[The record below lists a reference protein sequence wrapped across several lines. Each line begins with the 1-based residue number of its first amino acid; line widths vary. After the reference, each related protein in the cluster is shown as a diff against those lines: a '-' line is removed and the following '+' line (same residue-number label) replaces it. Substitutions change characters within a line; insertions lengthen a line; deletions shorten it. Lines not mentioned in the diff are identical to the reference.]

1 MSQLKY
7 ENGVVF
13 VVGHPG
19 ISRII
24 RYLSGGVIDVYGP
37 KGANYTKGSI
47 VPVVI
52 GLHLTKKPHRD
63 SVLKNS
69 NFP

>member
-1 MSQLKY
+1 MRQLKY
-7 ENGVVF
+7 ENGGVF

-37 KGANYTKGSI
+37 KGANYTGGDEKD
-47 VPVVI
+47 V
-52 GLHLTKKPHRD
+52 KKR
-63 SVLKNS
+63 
-69 NFP
+69 

>member
-1 MSQLKY
+1 MRPLNY

-19 ISRII
+19 ISLII

-37 KGANYTKGSI
+37 NGANYTGGIK
-47 VPVVI
+47 
-52 GLHLTKKPHRD
+52 
-63 SVLKNS
+63 
-69 NFP
+69 

>member
-7 ENGVVF
+7 ENDGVF

-24 RYLSGGVIDVYGP
+24 RYLTGGVIDVYGP
-37 KGANYTKGSI
+37 KARTTPGGGREKD
-47 VPVVI
+47 V
-52 GLHLTKKPHRD
+52 KKR
-63 SVLKNS
+63 
-69 NFP
+69 

>member
-1 MSQLKY
+1 MTLPAFVGYWVRRSKY

-24 RYLSGGVIDVYGP
+24 RSLSGGVIDVYGP
-37 KGANYTKGSI
+37 SPANYTGGGREKD
-47 VPVVI
+47 V
-52 GLHLTKKPHRD
+52 KKR
-63 SVLKNS
+63 
-69 NFP
+69 